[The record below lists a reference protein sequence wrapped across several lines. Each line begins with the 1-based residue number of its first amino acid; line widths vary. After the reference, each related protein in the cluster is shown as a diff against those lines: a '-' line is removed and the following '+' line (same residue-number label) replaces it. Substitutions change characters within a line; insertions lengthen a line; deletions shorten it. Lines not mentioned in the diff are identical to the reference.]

1 MENINGKK
9 LDTAEKGRK
18 WQAKWIGHRYPDIFL
33 TNWKRDVLP
42 APFFRKVFSYDS
54 KRGNSKVYICGLG
67 YYELYLNG
75 RKVGE
80 QVLDPAVT
88 VYDHRVRYVVHD
100 VTEFLMPE
108 KNVIGIILGNGW
120 YNSHTAETWHFN
132 KASWRDYP
140 KLLLQLEIGGELK
153 VCSDDTWK
161 ASSGPIIFDGL
172 RNGETYDARLE
183 LDGWLTPDYDDSGWK
198 PAVSVTPPGGV
209 LQRQTMPSCKVM
221 QTLRPVDEWMLDNG
235 DRVYDL
241 GQNMAG
247 WARITVSGR
256 KGAEVIIK
264 YGERLDD
271 KKQLDQSHI
280 SKSIRTGDFQTDRY
294 FLKGDGVET
303 WEPRFTYHGFQYVSI
318 SGDAEIRQVEGR
330 VVYTSFERIGKF
342 SCSDKTLNKL
352 QECTIWSYIGNF
364 TGIPTDCPHRE
375 KNGWTGDAQLA
386 AETGLFNFDAG
397 SSYTQWMDS
406 VADCQRPSGQLPGI
420 VPSSGWGFNWGS
432 GPAWDSAFLLIP
444 WYVYLYTGNKSAI
457 ETHYD
462 SMKKYVD
469 YCTAMA
475 TGFIVSFGL
484 GDWCHVDKERIVD
497 RALTDTGYYYTDALL
512 LTKFALMTGRK
523 DDHEQYY
530 SLAKNIKTAFNRKFY
545 RGDGIYANGEQ
556 TALACSIYQGLVEDS
571 EKEKV
576 VAKLAEAVKDN
587 GCRPDFGILG
597 AKYVP
602 RALSDNGHVELAYKL
617 ITQPEFPGWA
627 HWLKQGATTLWESW
641 NGDSSLNHI
650 MFGDISAWM
659 YQYLAGITPDPENPG
674 FRHVVIRPR
683 PVSSLEWV
691 RAEYAAPAGT
701 ITSAWEKSGGRFRL
715 EVGIPPST
723 TATVIMPDSSRHE
736 VGSGK
741 YSFTVS
747 INQMF

>member
-1 MENINGKK
+1 MENINGKNHE
-9 LDTAEKGRK
+9 TTEKRRK
-18 WQAKWIGHRYPDIFL
+18 WQAKWIGHRHPDIFL
-33 TNWKRDVLP
+33 TDWRRDVLP

-54 KRGNSKVYICGLG
+54 EGGNSKVYICGLG

-80 QVLDPAVT
+80 QVLDPVVT

-100 VTEFLMPE
+100 VTEFLMPG

-140 KLLLQLEIGGELK
+140 KLLLQLEIGSELK

-161 ASSGPIIFDGL
+161 VSSGPIIFDGL
-172 RNGETYDARLE
+172 RNGEIYDARLE
-183 LDGWLTPDYDDSGWK
+183 LDGWLTPDYDDSGWR
-198 PAVSVTPPGGV
+198 PVVNVAPPGGV
-209 LQRQTMPSCKVM
+209 LQLQTMPSCKVM
-221 QTLRPVDEWMLDNG
+221 QTLRPVDEWMFDNG

-241 GQNMAG
+241 GQNMTG

-271 KKQLDQSHI
+271 KRQLDQSHI
-280 SKSIRTGDFQTDRY
+280 SKFIRKSDFQTDRY
-294 FLKGDGVET
+294 ILKGDGVET

-330 VVYTSFERIGKF
+330 VVYTSFDRIGNF

-352 QECTIWSYIGNF
+352 HECTIWSYIGNF

-406 VADCQRPSGQLPGI
+406 IADCQRPSGQLPGI
-420 VPSSGWGFNWGS
+420 APSSGWGYNWGN
-432 GPAWDSAFLLIP
+432 GPAYDSAFLLIP
-444 WYVYLYTGNKSAI
+444 WYVYLYTGNKFAI

-469 YCTAMA
+469 YCTSMA
-475 TGFIVSFGL
+475 TGHIVSFGL

-512 LTKFALMTGRK
+512 LTKFALMTRRK
-523 DDHEQYY
+523 DDHEQYS
-530 SLAKNIKTAFNRKFY
+530 SLAESIKTAFNRKFY

-556 TALACSIYQGLVEDS
+556 TALACAIYQELVEDS
-571 EKEKV
+571 EKAKV
-576 VAKLAEAVKDN
+576 VAKLAESVKAN
-587 GCRPDFGILG
+587 GNKPDFGILG

-602 RALSDNGHVELAYKL
+602 RVLADNGHVDLSYKL

-627 HWLKQGATTLWESW
+627 CWLEQGATTLWESW
-641 NGDSSLNHI
+641 NGKSSRNHI

-674 FRHVVIRPR
+674 FKHVIIKPH
-683 PVSSLEWV
+683 PVSGLKWVSAEHRSPYGIISSKWKISRENFSLEV
-691 RAEYAAPAGT
+691 LIPSAA
-701 ITSAWEKSGGRFRL
+701 
-715 EVGIPPST
+715 
-723 TATVIMPDSSRHE
+723 TATVIMPDSCQHE
-736 VGSGK
+736 VTSGK
-741 YSFTVS
+741 YEFTAS
-747 INQMF
+747 INWEL